1 MVRSNLCDYA
11 DAYILVKG
19 TITITGAGADAAAR
33 QADETGKSVI
43 FKNCPTFKCMS
54 RINSTDIDNA
64 QDIYI
69 VMSMYKFYGSTTKII
84 QITES
89 ESFKS
94 KVKITERILMIVI
107 QKIFKQWY
115 HQNI

>member
-1 MVRSNLCDYA
+1 M
-11 DAYILVKG
+11 G
-19 TITITGAGADAAAR
+19 
-33 QADETGKSVI
+33 
-43 FKNCPTFKCMS
+43 
-54 RINSTDIDNA
+54 RINSTDIGNA

-69 VMSMYKFYGSTTKII
+69 VMPMYKLIEYSDNYSKKLKFYGRTTKMI

-107 QKIFKQWY
+107 QKMLKQ
-115 HQNI
+115 

>member
-1 MVRSNLCDYA
+1 
-11 DAYILVKG
+11 
-19 TITITGAGADAAAR
+19 
-33 QADETGKSVI
+33 
-43 FKNCPTFKCMS
+43 MS

-69 VMSMYKFYGSTTKII
+69 VMSMYKLIEYSDNYSKKLKFYGSTTKII